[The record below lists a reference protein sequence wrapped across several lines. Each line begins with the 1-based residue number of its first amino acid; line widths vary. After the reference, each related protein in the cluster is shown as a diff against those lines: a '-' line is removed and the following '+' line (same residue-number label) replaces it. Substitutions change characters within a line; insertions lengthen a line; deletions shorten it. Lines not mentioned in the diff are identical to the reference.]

1 MNLPKR
7 GRLTG
12 QLRGFQMRLDGFRK
26 CALRME
32 GISWCQ
38 WSTSHCFG
46 LELLLLQ
53 LLRELLRELLR
64 QLLVRHLL
72 GQLLWQLLGKLLMD
86 RGRLHWMPPPV
97 RSTWGSNRTAHRA
110 DRSGADGLVL
120 ATWCDPRVY
129 GWSQGW
135 AQQPKAEAHSR
146 NGRRARRW
154 HWRWLSRRGWTAVAG
169 DQAWWRT
176 LRHSHHRLLWGEESK
191 GLTSRNERRCIG
203 IGSGG
208 FCHGCASGLTKR
220 NGVL

>member
-1 MNLPKR
+1 MA
-7 GRLTG
+7 
-12 QLRGFQMRLDGFRK
+12 QQ
-26 CALRME
+26 
-32 GISWCQ
+32 
-38 WSTSHCFG
+38 
-46 LELLLLQ
+46 LLLQ

-146 NGRRARRW
+146 NGRPWEKEAAASTVI
-154 HWRWLSRRGWTAVAG
+154 HLAHVS
-169 DQAWWRT
+169 Q
-176 LRHSHHRLLWGEESK
+176 SESSS
-191 GLTSRNERRCIG
+191 L
-203 IGSGG
+203 
-208 FCHGCASGLTKR
+208 
-220 NGVL
+220 